1 LQQDTDKEVKNMNI
15 DRFTERAQEAIRI
28 AQASLTKFN
37 HSEMDAEHLLYGLL
51 EDPEGI
57 IPDILREMGINH
69 LELRNELI
77 DMLNRRPKVYGTT
90 QAYITPR
97 AQKVL
102 NDAWEEARRLT
113 DQYIGSEHI
122 LLALTDAG
130 GDVAVLFSKYGINR
144 EKIYNALKRVRG
156 EKRIEEPDA
165 ESKYKILEKYT
176 RDMTA
181 EPGDP
186 VINREKE
193 IKRVIQILARKTK
206 NNPVLVG
213 EAGVGKTAIVE
224 GLAQRIVKGEVPDV
238 LKNKKVLALD
248 LPGLIAGTKF
258 RGEFEERM
266 KAILKEIEKQKD
278 RVILF
283 IDELHT
289 IVGAG
294 AAEGAVDAANIM
306 KPFLARG
313 EIQTIGATTIE
324 EYRKYIEKDPALERR
339 FQPVWVE
346 EPSVED
352 AIKILMGLKE
362 SYEKHHGV
370 KITDD
375 AVKAAVVL
383 SKKYIQG
390 RYLPDKAIDLMDE
403 ACARRKIELSETPDE
418 IRDIEKRI
426 RQLEE
431 EARNNPTLEE
441 DLKKKI
447 ELLQKELEEKKKKW
461 MEEKGLTDVL
471 TEEDIAEI
479 VSEWTG
485 IPVSKMLEQDREKL
499 VHLEEKLHERVVDQ
513 EEAVTAIANAIRRAR
528 SGLRDERR
536 PIGSFIFLGPTGV
549 GKTELAKALA
559 WVLFDSEDALVRV
572 DMSEY
577 MEKHAVSRLIG
588 APPGYVGYEEGG
600 YLTEAVLRRPYR
612 VILFDEIE
620 KAHPDVFN
628 VLLQILDDGRLTD
641 GKGRTVDFK
650 NTVIIM
656 TSNIA
661 SDIIQELADNY
672 TVLRE
677 KVFDALKRTMRPE
690 FLNRI
695 DEIIIF
701 RPLTL
706 EHVKEIVDILLV
718 DLKRRLK
725 ERNIE
730 FEMSDS
736 VKEFLAREGYDPA
749 YGARPLKRTIQRY
762 IETPLANEIIEGKIK
777 EGKVVAELENGNI
790 VFKQVEGG

>member
-1 LQQDTDKEVKNMNI
+1 MNI

-57 IPDILREMGINH
+57 IPDVLREMGINH
-69 LELRNELI
+69 LELRNDLI

-375 AVKAAVVL
+375 AVKAAVIL

-777 EGKVVAELENGNI
+777 EGKVMAELENGNI

>member
-1 LQQDTDKEVKNMNI
+1 VNFDK
-15 DRFTERAQEAIRI
+15 FTERAQEAIQI
-28 AQASLTKFN
+28 AQSSLTKFN
-37 HSEMDAEHLLYGLL
+37 HSELDAEHLFYGLL
-51 EDPEGI
+51 EDPQGI
-57 IPDILREMGINH
+57 VPQILKEIGANP
-69 LELRNELI
+69 LQVRNELI
-77 DMLNRRPKVYGTT
+77 DFLERRPKVYGVA
-90 QAYITPR
+90 QAYMTPR

-113 DQYIGSEHI
+113 DQYIGTEHI
-122 LLALTDAG
+122 LLALTEAG
-130 GDVAVLFSKYGINR
+130 GDVAVIFSKHRITR
-144 EKIYNALKRVRG
+144 ENIYNALKVVRG

-165 ESKYKILEKYT
+165 ESKYRILEKYT
-176 RDMTA
+176 RDMTK
-181 EPGDP
+181 EVGDP
-186 VINREKE
+186 VIDREKE
-193 IKRVIQILARKTK
+193 IKRVIQILARKAK

-224 GLAQRIVKGEVPDV
+224 GLAQRIAKAEVPEV
-238 LKNKKVLALD
+238 LLNKRVLALD
-248 LPGLIAGTKF
+248 LPGLVAGTKF

-266 KAILKEIEKQKD
+266 KAILNEVLKQKEK
-278 RVILF
+278 VILF

-313 EIQTIGATTIE
+313 EVQTIGATTIE
-324 EYRKYIEKDPALERR
+324 EYRKFIEKDPALERR

-346 EPSVED
+346 EPAIED
-352 AIKILMGLKE
+352 AIKILTGLRE

-370 KITDD
+370 KISDD
-375 AVKAAVVL
+375 AIKASVIL

-390 RYLPDKAIDLMDE
+390 RYLPDKAIDLLDE
-403 ACARRKIELSETPDE
+403 ACARRRIDLSEMPPELKE
-418 IRDIEKRI
+418 IKKKI
-426 RQLEE
+426 
-431 EARNNPTLEE
+431 A
-441 DLKKKI
+441 DLKK
-447 ELLQKELEEKKKKW
+447 EAEDNPQLADDLLKKASFLEKELDEKKKKW
-461 MEEKGLTDVL
+461 MEEKKLSDTME
-471 TEEDIAEI
+471 EEDIAEI

-485 IPVSKMLEQDREKL
+485 IPVTKMLEEDRAKL
-499 VHLEEKLHERVVDQ
+499 IHLEEKIHERIVNQD
-513 EEAVTAIANAIRRAR
+513 EAVVAIADAIRRAR

-559 WVLFDSEDALVRV
+559 WVLFDSEDAMVRV

-577 MEKHAVSRLIG
+577 MEKFSVSRLIG

-641 GKGRTVDFK
+641 GKGRTVDFR

-661 SDIIQELADNY
+661 SDTIQDLADNY
-672 TVLRE
+672 EALKE
-677 KVFDALKRTMRPE
+677 KVFDQLKRTMRPE

-701 RPLTL
+701 RPLKL
-706 EHVKEIVDILLV
+706 EHVKKIVEILLK
-718 DLKRRLK
+718 DLLRRLNEK
-725 ERNIE
+725 NIKLNVTERAE
-730 FEMSDS
+730 
-736 VKEFLAREGYDPA
+736 EFLAREGYDPA
-749 YGARPLKRTIQRY
+749 YGARPLRRTIQRY
-762 IETPLANEIIEGKIK
+762 IETPLSKEILDGKIK
-777 EGKVVAELENGNI
+777 EGEVTADYEESRI
-790 VFKQVEGG
+790 VFRQ

>member
-1 LQQDTDKEVKNMNI
+1 MNI

-28 AQASLTKFN
+28 AQASLTKFS

-661 SDIIQELADNY
+661 SNIIQELADNY

-718 DLKRRLK
+718 DLKKRLK

>member
-181 EPGDP
+181 ELGDP

-418 IRDIEKRI
+418 IRDIERRI

-431 EARNNPTLEE
+431 EARNNPSLEE

-447 ELLQKELEEKKKKW
+447 ELLQKELEDKKKKW

-672 TVLRE
+672 IVLRE

>member
-1 LQQDTDKEVKNMNI
+1 MNI

-790 VFKQVEGG
+790 VFKQVE

>member
-1 LQQDTDKEVKNMNI
+1 VNFDKFTD
-15 DRFTERAQEAIRI
+15 RAQEAIQI
-28 AQASLTKFN
+28 AQSSLTKFN
-37 HSEMDAEHLLYGLL
+37 HSELDAEHLFYGLL
-51 EDPEGI
+51 EDPQGI
-57 IPDILREMGINH
+57 VPEILKEIGANP
-69 LELRNELI
+69 LQVRNELI
-77 DMLNRRPKVYGTT
+77 DFLERRPKVYGVS
-90 QAYITPR
+90 QAYMTPR

-113 DQYIGSEHI
+113 DQYIGTEHI
-122 LLALTDAG
+122 LLALTEAG
-130 GDVAVLFSKYGINR
+130 GDVAVIFSKHRISR
-144 EKIYNALKRVRG
+144 ENIYNALKVVRG

-165 ESKYKILEKYT
+165 ESKYRILEKYT
-176 RDMTA
+176 RDMTK
-181 EPGDP
+181 EVGDP
-186 VINREKE
+186 VIDREKE
-193 IKRVIQILARKTK
+193 IKRVIQILARKAK

-224 GLAQRIVKGEVPDV
+224 GLAQRITKAEVPEI
-238 LKNKKVLALD
+238 LQNKKVLALD
-248 LPGLIAGTKF
+248 LPGLVAGTKF

-266 KAILKEIEKQKD
+266 KAILNEVQKQKEK
-278 RVILF
+278 VILF

-313 EIQTIGATTIE
+313 EVQTIGATTIE
-324 EYRKYIEKDPALERR
+324 EYRKFIEKDPALERR

-346 EPSVED
+346 EPAIED
-352 AIKILMGLKE
+352 AIKILTGLRE

-370 KITDD
+370 KISDD
-375 AVKAAVVL
+375 AIRASVIL

-390 RYLPDKAIDLMDE
+390 RYLPDKAIDLLDE
-403 ACARRKIELSETPDE
+403 ACARRRIDLSEMPPELKE
-418 IRDIEKRI
+418 IKKKI
-426 RQLEE
+426 
-431 EARNNPTLEE
+431 A
-441 DLKKKI
+441 DLKKEAEDNPQLSKD
-447 ELLQKELEEKKKKW
+447 LLKKASLLEKELDEKKKKW
-461 MEEKGLTDVL
+461 MEEKKLSDTME
-471 TEEDIAEI
+471 EEDIAEI

-485 IPVSKMLEQDREKL
+485 IPVTKMLEEDREKL
-499 VHLEEKLHERVVDQ
+499 IHLEEKIHERIVNQD
-513 EEAVTAIANAIRRAR
+513 EAVVAIADAIRRAR

-559 WVLFDSEDALVRV
+559 WVLFDSEDAMVRV

-577 MEKHAVSRLIG
+577 MEKFSVSRLIG

-641 GKGRTVDFK
+641 GKGRTVDFR

-661 SDIIQELADNY
+661 SDTIQDLADNY
-672 TVLRE
+672 EALKE
-677 KVFDALKRTMRPE
+677 KVFDQLKRTMRPE

-701 RPLTL
+701 RPLKL
-706 EHVKEIVDILLV
+706 EHVKKIVEILLK
-718 DLKRRLK
+718 DLLRRLK
-725 ERNIE
+725 EKNITLDVTE
-730 FEMSDS
+730 RAE
-736 VKEFLAREGYDPA
+736 EFLAREGYDPA
-749 YGARPLKRTIQRY
+749 YGARPLRRTILRY
-762 IETPLANEIIEGKIK
+762 IETPLSKEIINEKIK
-777 EGKVVAELENGNI
+777 DGKVTADYEDSKI
-790 VFKQVEGG
+790 VFKQ

>member
-1 LQQDTDKEVKNMNI
+1 MNI

-181 EPGDP
+181 ELGDP

-418 IRDIEKRI
+418 IRDIERRI

-431 EARNNPTLEE
+431 EARNNPSLEE

-447 ELLQKELEEKKKKW
+447 ELLQKELEDKKKKW

-672 TVLRE
+672 IVLRE

>member
-1 LQQDTDKEVKNMNI
+1 MNI

-324 EYRKYIEKDPALERR
+324 EYRKHIEKDPALERR

-471 TEEDIAEI
+471 TKEDIAEI

-661 SDIIQELADNY
+661 SNIIQELADNY

-718 DLKRRLK
+718 DLKKRLK

>member
-1 LQQDTDKEVKNMNI
+1 MNFDK
-15 DRFTERAQEAIRI
+15 FTERAQEAIQI
-28 AQASLTKFN
+28 AQSSLTKFN
-37 HSEMDAEHLLYGLL
+37 HSELDAEHLFYGLL
-51 EDPEGI
+51 EDPQGI
-57 IPDILREMGINH
+57 VPQILKEIGANP
-69 LELRNELI
+69 LQVRNELI
-77 DMLNRRPKVYGTT
+77 DFLERRPKVYGVA
-90 QAYITPR
+90 QAYMTPR

-113 DQYIGSEHI
+113 DQYIGTEHI
-122 LLALTDAG
+122 LLALTEAG
-130 GDVAVLFSKYGINR
+130 GDVAVIFSKHRITR
-144 EKIYNALKRVRG
+144 ENIYNALKVVRG

-165 ESKYKILEKYT
+165 ESKYRILEKYT
-176 RDMTA
+176 RDMTK
-181 EPGDP
+181 EVGDP
-186 VINREKE
+186 VIDRERE
-193 IKRVIQILARKTK
+193 IKRVIQILARKAK

-224 GLAQRIVKGEVPDV
+224 GLAQRIAKAEVPEV
-238 LKNKKVLALD
+238 LLNKRVLALD
-248 LPGLIAGTKF
+248 LPGLVAGTKF

-266 KAILKEIEKQKD
+266 KAILNEVLKQKEK
-278 RVILF
+278 VILF

-313 EIQTIGATTIE
+313 EVQTIGATTIE
-324 EYRKYIEKDPALERR
+324 EYRKFIEKDPALERR

-346 EPSVED
+346 EPAIED
-352 AIKILMGLKE
+352 AIKILTGLRE

-370 KITDD
+370 KISDD
-375 AVKAAVVL
+375 AIKASVIL

-390 RYLPDKAIDLMDE
+390 RYLPDKAIDLLDE
-403 ACARRKIELSETPDE
+403 ACARRRIDLSEMPPELKE
-418 IRDIEKRI
+418 IKKKI
-426 RQLEE
+426 
-431 EARNNPTLEE
+431 A
-441 DLKKKI
+441 DLKK
-447 ELLQKELEEKKKKW
+447 EAEDNPQLADDLLKKASFLEKELDEKKKKW
-461 MEEKGLTDVL
+461 MEEKKLSDTME
-471 TEEDIAEI
+471 EEDIAEI

-485 IPVSKMLEQDREKL
+485 IPVTKMLEEDRAKL
-499 VHLEEKLHERVVDQ
+499 IHLEEKIHERIVNQD
-513 EEAVTAIANAIRRAR
+513 EAVVAIADAIRRAR

-559 WVLFDSEDALVRV
+559 WVLFDSEDAMVRV

-577 MEKHAVSRLIG
+577 MEKFSVSRLIG

-641 GKGRTVDFK
+641 GKGRTVDFR

-661 SDIIQELADNY
+661 SDTIQDLADNY
-672 TVLRE
+672 EALKE
-677 KVFDALKRTMRPE
+677 KVFDQLKRTMRPE

-701 RPLTL
+701 RPLKL
-706 EHVKEIVDILLV
+706 EHVKKIVEILLK
-718 DLKRRLK
+718 DLLRRLNEK
-725 ERNIE
+725 NIKLNVTERAE
-730 FEMSDS
+730 
-736 VKEFLAREGYDPA
+736 EFLAREGYDPA
-749 YGARPLKRTIQRY
+749 YGARPLRRTIQRY
-762 IETPLANEIIEGKIK
+762 IETPLSKEILDGKIK
-777 EGKVVAELENGNI
+777 EGEVTADYEESRI
-790 VFKQVEGG
+790 VFRQ

>member
-1 LQQDTDKEVKNMNI
+1 MNI

-181 EPGDP
+181 ELGDP

-306 KPFLARG
+306 KTFLARG

-418 IRDIEKRI
+418 IRDIERRI

-431 EARNNPTLEE
+431 EARNNPSLEE

-447 ELLQKELEEKKKKW
+447 ELLQKELEDKKKKW

-672 TVLRE
+672 IVLRE

>member
-1 LQQDTDKEVKNMNI
+1 MNI

-77 DMLNRRPKVYGTT
+77 DMLNRRPKVYGTA

-122 LLALTDAG
+122 LLSLTDAG

-193 IKRVIQILARKTK
+193 IKRIIQILARKTK

-224 GLAQRIVKGEVPDV
+224 GLAQRIVRGEVPDV

-418 IRDIEKRI
+418 IREIEKRI

-461 MEEKGLTDVL
+461 MQEKGLTDVL

-762 IETPLANEIIEGKIK
+762 IETQLANEIIEGKIK

-790 VFKQVEGG
+790 VFKQIEGG

>member
-1 LQQDTDKEVKNMNI
+1 MNFDK
-15 DRFTERAQEAIRI
+15 FTERAQEAIQI
-28 AQASLTKFN
+28 AQSSLTKFN
-37 HSEMDAEHLLYGLL
+37 HSELDAEHLFYGLL
-51 EDPEGI
+51 EDPQGI
-57 IPDILREMGINH
+57 VPQILKEIGANP
-69 LELRNELI
+69 LQVRNELI
-77 DMLNRRPKVYGTT
+77 DFLERRPKVYGVA
-90 QAYITPR
+90 QAYMTPR

-113 DQYIGSEHI
+113 DQYIGTEHI
-122 LLALTDAG
+122 LLALTEAG
-130 GDVAVLFSKYGINR
+130 GDVAVIFSKHRITR
-144 EKIYNALKRVRG
+144 ENIYNALKVVRG

-165 ESKYKILEKYT
+165 ESKYRILEKYT
-176 RDMTA
+176 RDMTK
-181 EPGDP
+181 EVGDP
-186 VINREKE
+186 VIDRERE
-193 IKRVIQILARKTK
+193 IKRVIQILARKAK

-224 GLAQRIVKGEVPDV
+224 GLAQRIAKAEVPEV
-238 LKNKKVLALD
+238 LLNKRVLALD
-248 LPGLIAGTKF
+248 LPGLVAGTKF

-266 KAILKEIEKQKD
+266 KAILNEVLKQKEK
-278 RVILF
+278 VILF

-313 EIQTIGATTIE
+313 EVQTIGATTIE
-324 EYRKYIEKDPALERR
+324 EYRKFIEKDPALERR

-346 EPSVED
+346 EPAIED
-352 AIKILMGLKE
+352 AIKILTGLRE

-370 KITDD
+370 KISDD
-375 AVKAAVVL
+375 AIKASVIL

-390 RYLPDKAIDLMDE
+390 RYLPDKAIDLLDE
-403 ACARRKIELSETPDE
+403 ACARRRIDLSEMPPELKE
-418 IRDIEKRI
+418 IKKKI
-426 RQLEE
+426 
-431 EARNNPTLEE
+431 A
-441 DLKKKI
+441 DLKK
-447 ELLQKELEEKKKKW
+447 EAEDNPQLADDLLKKASFLEKELDEKKKKW
-461 MEEKGLTDVL
+461 MEEKKLSDTME
-471 TEEDIAEI
+471 EEDIAEI

-485 IPVSKMLEQDREKL
+485 IPVTKMLEEDRAKL
-499 VHLEEKLHERVVDQ
+499 IHLEEKIHERIVNQD
-513 EEAVTAIANAIRRAR
+513 EAVVAIADAIRRAR

-559 WVLFDSEDALVRV
+559 WVLFDSEDAMVRV

-577 MEKHAVSRLIG
+577 MEKFSVSRLIG

-641 GKGRTVDFK
+641 GKGRTVDFR

-661 SDIIQELADNY
+661 SDTIQDLADNY
-672 TVLRE
+672 EALKE
-677 KVFDALKRTMRPE
+677 KVFDQLKRTMRPE

-701 RPLTL
+701 RPLKL
-706 EHVKEIVDILLV
+706 EHVKKIVEILLK
-718 DLKRRLK
+718 DLLRRLNEK
-725 ERNIE
+725 NIKLNVTERAE
-730 FEMSDS
+730 
-736 VKEFLAREGYDPA
+736 EFLAREGYDPA
-749 YGARPLKRTIQRY
+749 YGARPLRRTIQRY
-762 IETPLANEIIEGKIK
+762 IETPLSKEIIDGKIK
-777 EGKVVAELENGNI
+777 EGEVTADYEESRI
-790 VFKQVEGG
+790 VFRQ

>member
-1 LQQDTDKEVKNMNI
+1 MNI

-28 AQASLTKFN
+28 AQASLTKFS

-324 EYRKYIEKDPALERR
+324 EYRKHIEKDPALERR

-661 SDIIQELADNY
+661 SNIIQELADNY

-718 DLKRRLK
+718 DLKKRLK

>member
-1 LQQDTDKEVKNMNI
+1 VNFDK
-15 DRFTERAQEAIRI
+15 FTERAQEAIQI
-28 AQASLTKFN
+28 AQSSLTKFN
-37 HSEMDAEHLLYGLL
+37 HSELDAEHLFYGLL
-51 EDPEGI
+51 EDPQGI
-57 IPDILREMGINH
+57 VPQILKEIGANP
-69 LELRNELI
+69 LQVRNELI
-77 DMLNRRPKVYGTT
+77 DFLERRPKVYGVA
-90 QAYITPR
+90 QAYMTPR

-113 DQYIGSEHI
+113 DQYIGTEHI
-122 LLALTDAG
+122 LLALTEAG
-130 GDVAVLFSKYGINR
+130 GDVAVIFSKHRITR
-144 EKIYNALKRVRG
+144 ENIYNALKVVRG

-165 ESKYKILEKYT
+165 ESKYRILEKYT
-176 RDMTA
+176 RDMTK
-181 EPGDP
+181 EVGDP
-186 VINREKE
+186 VIDRERE
-193 IKRVIQILARKTK
+193 IKRVIQILARKAK

-224 GLAQRIVKGEVPDV
+224 GLAQRIAKAEVPEV
-238 LKNKKVLALD
+238 LLNKRVLALD
-248 LPGLIAGTKF
+248 LPGLVAGTKF

-266 KAILKEIEKQKD
+266 KAILNEVLKQKEK
-278 RVILF
+278 VILF

-313 EIQTIGATTIE
+313 EVQTIGATTIE
-324 EYRKYIEKDPALERR
+324 EYRKFIEKDPALERR

-346 EPSVED
+346 EPAIED
-352 AIKILMGLKE
+352 AIKILTGLRE

-370 KITDD
+370 KISDD
-375 AVKAAVVL
+375 AIKASVIL

-390 RYLPDKAIDLMDE
+390 RYLPDKAIDLLDE
-403 ACARRKIELSETPDE
+403 ACARRRIDLSEMPPELKE
-418 IRDIEKRI
+418 IKKKI
-426 RQLEE
+426 
-431 EARNNPTLEE
+431 A
-441 DLKKKI
+441 DLKK
-447 ELLQKELEEKKKKW
+447 EAEDNPQLADDLLKKASFLEKELDEKKKKW
-461 MEEKGLTDVL
+461 MEEKKLSDTME
-471 TEEDIAEI
+471 EEDIAEI

-485 IPVSKMLEQDREKL
+485 IPVTKMLEEDRAKL
-499 VHLEEKLHERVVDQ
+499 IHLEEKIHERIVNQD
-513 EEAVTAIANAIRRAR
+513 EAVVAIADAIRRAR

-559 WVLFDSEDALVRV
+559 WVLFDSEDAMVRV

-577 MEKHAVSRLIG
+577 MEKFSVSRLIG

-641 GKGRTVDFK
+641 GKGRTVDFR

-661 SDIIQELADNY
+661 SDTIQDLADNY
-672 TVLRE
+672 EALKE
-677 KVFDALKRTMRPE
+677 KVFDQLKRTMRPE

-701 RPLTL
+701 RPLKL
-706 EHVKEIVDILLV
+706 EHVKKIVEILLK
-718 DLKRRLK
+718 DLLRRLNEK
-725 ERNIE
+725 NIKLNVTERAE
-730 FEMSDS
+730 
-736 VKEFLAREGYDPA
+736 EFLAREGYDPA
-749 YGARPLKRTIQRY
+749 YGARPLRRTIQRY
-762 IETPLANEIIEGKIK
+762 IETPLSKEIIDGKIK
-777 EGKVVAELENGNI
+777 EGEVTADYEESRI
-790 VFKQVEGG
+790 VFRQ

>member
-1 LQQDTDKEVKNMNI
+1 MNFDK
-15 DRFTERAQEAIRI
+15 FTERAQEAIQI
-28 AQASLTKFN
+28 AQSSLTKFN
-37 HSEMDAEHLLYGLL
+37 HSELDAEHLFYGLL
-51 EDPEGI
+51 EDPQGI
-57 IPDILREMGINH
+57 VPQILKEIGANP
-69 LELRNELI
+69 LQVRNELI
-77 DMLNRRPKVYGTT
+77 DFLERRPKVYGVA
-90 QAYITPR
+90 QAYMTPR

-113 DQYIGSEHI
+113 DQYIGTEHI
-122 LLALTDAG
+122 LLALTEAG
-130 GDVAVLFSKYGINR
+130 GDVAVIFSKHRITR
-144 EKIYNALKRVRG
+144 ENIYNALKVVRG

-165 ESKYKILEKYT
+165 ESKYRILEKYT
-176 RDMTA
+176 RDMTK
-181 EPGDP
+181 EVGDP
-186 VINREKE
+186 VIDRERE
-193 IKRVIQILARKTK
+193 IKRVIQILARKAK

-224 GLAQRIVKGEVPDV
+224 GLAQRIAKAEVPEV
-238 LKNKKVLALD
+238 LLNKRVLALD
-248 LPGLIAGTKF
+248 LPGLVAGTKF

-266 KAILKEIEKQKD
+266 KAILNEVLKQKEK
-278 RVILF
+278 VILF

-313 EIQTIGATTIE
+313 EVQTIGATTIE
-324 EYRKYIEKDPALERR
+324 EYRKFIEKDPALERR

-346 EPSVED
+346 EPAIED
-352 AIKILMGLKE
+352 AIKILTGLRE

-370 KITDD
+370 KISDD
-375 AVKAAVVL
+375 AIKASVIL

-390 RYLPDKAIDLMDE
+390 RYLPDKAIDLLDE
-403 ACARRKIELSETPDE
+403 ACARRRIDLSEMPLELKE
-418 IRDIEKRI
+418 IKKKI
-426 RQLEE
+426 
-431 EARNNPTLEE
+431 A
-441 DLKKKI
+441 DLKK
-447 ELLQKELEEKKKKW
+447 EAEDNPQLADDLLKKASFLEKELDEKKKKW
-461 MEEKGLTDVL
+461 MEEKKLSDTME
-471 TEEDIAEI
+471 EEDIAEI

-485 IPVSKMLEQDREKL
+485 IPVTKMLEEDRAKL
-499 VHLEEKLHERVVDQ
+499 IHLEEKIHERIVNQD
-513 EEAVTAIANAIRRAR
+513 EAVVAIADAIRRAR

-559 WVLFDSEDALVRV
+559 WVLFDSEDAMVRV

-577 MEKHAVSRLIG
+577 MEKFSVSRLIG

-641 GKGRTVDFK
+641 GKGRTVDFR

-661 SDIIQELADNY
+661 SDTIQDLADNY
-672 TVLRE
+672 EALKE
-677 KVFDALKRTMRPE
+677 KVFDQLKRTMRPE

-701 RPLTL
+701 RPLKL
-706 EHVKEIVDILLV
+706 EHVKKIVEILLK
-718 DLKRRLK
+718 DLLRRLNEK
-725 ERNIE
+725 NIKLNVTERAE
-730 FEMSDS
+730 
-736 VKEFLAREGYDPA
+736 EFLAREGYDPA
-749 YGARPLKRTIQRY
+749 YGARPLRRTIQRY
-762 IETPLANEIIEGKIK
+762 IETPLSKEILDGKIK
-777 EGKVVAELENGNI
+777 EGEVTADYEESRI
-790 VFKQVEGG
+790 VFRQ

>member
-1 LQQDTDKEVKNMNI
+1 MNI

-57 IPDILREMGINH
+57 IPDVLREMGINH

-375 AVKAAVVL
+375 AVKAAVIL

-777 EGKVVAELENGNI
+777 EGKVMAELENGNI

>member
-1 LQQDTDKEVKNMNI
+1 MNI

-324 EYRKYIEKDPALERR
+324 EYRKHIEKDPALERR

-661 SDIIQELADNY
+661 SNIIQELADNY

-718 DLKRRLK
+718 DLKKRLK

>member
-1 LQQDTDKEVKNMNI
+1 MNI

-57 IPDILREMGINH
+57 IPDVLREMGINH
-69 LELRNELI
+69 LELRNDLI

-324 EYRKYIEKDPALERR
+324 EYRKHIEKDPALERR

-661 SDIIQELADNY
+661 SNIIQELADNY

-718 DLKRRLK
+718 DLKKRLK

>member
-1 LQQDTDKEVKNMNI
+1 MNI

-790 VFKQVEGG
+790 VFKEVE

>member
-1 LQQDTDKEVKNMNI
+1 MNI

-426 RQLEE
+426 KQLVE
-431 EARNNPTLEE
+431 EARNNPSLEE

-661 SDIIQELADNY
+661 SNIIQELADNY

>member
-1 LQQDTDKEVKNMNI
+1 MNI

-426 RQLEE
+426 KQLVE
-431 EARNNPTLEE
+431 EARNNPSLEE

-612 VILFDEIE
+612 V
-620 KAHPDVFN
+620 
-628 VLLQILDDGRLTD
+628 
-641 GKGRTVDFK
+641 
-650 NTVIIM
+650 
-656 TSNIA
+656 
-661 SDIIQELADNY
+661 
-672 TVLRE
+672 
-677 KVFDALKRTMRPE
+677 
-690 FLNRI
+690 
-695 DEIIIF
+695 
-701 RPLTL
+701 
-706 EHVKEIVDILLV
+706 
-718 DLKRRLK
+718 
-725 ERNIE
+725 
-730 FEMSDS
+730 
-736 VKEFLAREGYDPA
+736 
-749 YGARPLKRTIQRY
+749 
-762 IETPLANEIIEGKIK
+762 
-777 EGKVVAELENGNI
+777 
-790 VFKQVEGG
+790 

>member
-1 LQQDTDKEVKNMNI
+1 MNFDK
-15 DRFTERAQEAIRI
+15 FTERAQEAIQI
-28 AQASLTKFN
+28 AQSSLTKFN
-37 HSEMDAEHLLYGLL
+37 HSELDAEHLFYGLL
-51 EDPEGI
+51 EDPQGI
-57 IPDILREMGINH
+57 VPQILKEIGANP
-69 LELRNELI
+69 LQVRNELI
-77 DMLNRRPKVYGTT
+77 DFLERRPKVYGVA
-90 QAYITPR
+90 QAYMTPR

-113 DQYIGSEHI
+113 DQYIGTEHI
-122 LLALTDAG
+122 LLALTEAG
-130 GDVAVLFSKYGINR
+130 GDVAVIFSKHRITR
-144 EKIYNALKRVRG
+144 ENIYNALKVVRG

-165 ESKYKILEKYT
+165 ESKYRILEKYT
-176 RDMTA
+176 RDMTK
-181 EPGDP
+181 EVGDP
-186 VINREKE
+186 VIDREKE
-193 IKRVIQILARKTK
+193 IKRVIQILARKAK

-224 GLAQRIVKGEVPDV
+224 GLAQRIAKAEVPEV
-238 LKNKKVLALD
+238 LLNKRVLALD
-248 LPGLIAGTKF
+248 LPGLVAGTKF

-266 KAILKEIEKQKD
+266 KAILNEVLKQKEK
-278 RVILF
+278 VILF

-313 EIQTIGATTIE
+313 EVQTIGATTIE
-324 EYRKYIEKDPALERR
+324 EYRKFIEKDPALERR

-346 EPSVED
+346 EPAIED
-352 AIKILMGLKE
+352 AIKILTGLRE

-370 KITDD
+370 KISDD
-375 AVKAAVVL
+375 AIKASVIL

-390 RYLPDKAIDLMDE
+390 RYLPDKAIDLLDE
-403 ACARRKIELSETPDE
+403 ACARRRIDLSEMPLELKE
-418 IRDIEKRI
+418 IKKKI
-426 RQLEE
+426 
-431 EARNNPTLEE
+431 A
-441 DLKKKI
+441 DLKK
-447 ELLQKELEEKKKKW
+447 EAEDNPQLADDLLKKASFLEKELDEKKKKW
-461 MEEKGLTDVL
+461 MEEKKLSDTME
-471 TEEDIAEI
+471 EEDIAEI

-485 IPVSKMLEQDREKL
+485 IPVTKMLEEDRAKL
-499 VHLEEKLHERVVDQ
+499 IHLEEKIHERIVNQD
-513 EEAVTAIANAIRRAR
+513 EAVVAIADAIRRAR

-559 WVLFDSEDALVRV
+559 WVLFDSEDAMVRV

-577 MEKHAVSRLIG
+577 MEKFSVSRLIG

-641 GKGRTVDFK
+641 GKGRTVDFR

-661 SDIIQELADNY
+661 SDTIQDLADNY
-672 TVLRE
+672 EALKE
-677 KVFDALKRTMRPE
+677 KVFDQLKRTMRPE

-701 RPLTL
+701 RPLKL
-706 EHVKEIVDILLV
+706 EHVKKIVEILLK
-718 DLKRRLK
+718 DLLRRLNEK
-725 ERNIE
+725 NIKLNVTERAE
-730 FEMSDS
+730 
-736 VKEFLAREGYDPA
+736 EFLAREGYDPA
-749 YGARPLKRTIQRY
+749 YGARPLRRTIQRY
-762 IETPLANEIIEGKIK
+762 IETPLSKEILDGKIK
-777 EGKVVAELENGNI
+777 EGEVTADYEESRI
-790 VFKQVEGG
+790 VFRQ

>member
-1 LQQDTDKEVKNMNI
+1 MNI

-28 AQASLTKFN
+28 AQASLTKFS

-324 EYRKYIEKDPALERR
+324 EYRKHIEKDPALERR

-588 APPGYVGYEEGG
+588 APPGYIGYEEGG

-661 SDIIQELADNY
+661 SNIIQELADNY

-718 DLKRRLK
+718 DLKKRLK

>member
-1 LQQDTDKEVKNMNI
+1 MNI

-426 RQLEE
+426 KQLVE
-431 EARNNPTLEE
+431 EARNNPSLEE

-661 SDIIQELADNY
+661 SNIIQELADNY

-790 VFKQVEGG
+790 MFKQVE

>member
-1 LQQDTDKEVKNMNI
+1 MNI

-28 AQASLTKFN
+28 AQASLTKFS

-57 IPDILREMGINH
+57 IPDVLREMGINH

-375 AVKAAVVL
+375 AVKAAVIL

-718 DLKRRLK
+718 DLKKRLK

>member
-1 LQQDTDKEVKNMNI
+1 MNI

-57 IPDILREMGINH
+57 IPDVLREMGINH

>member
-1 LQQDTDKEVKNMNI
+1 MNI

>member
-181 EPGDP
+181 ELGDP

-306 KPFLARG
+306 KTFLARG

-418 IRDIEKRI
+418 IRDIERRI

-431 EARNNPTLEE
+431 EARNNPSLEE

-447 ELLQKELEEKKKKW
+447 ELLQKELEDKKKKW

-672 TVLRE
+672 IVLRE

>member
-1 LQQDTDKEVKNMNI
+1 VNFDK
-15 DRFTERAQEAIRI
+15 FTERAQEAIQI
-28 AQASLTKFN
+28 AQSSLTKFN
-37 HSEMDAEHLLYGLL
+37 HSELDAEHLFYGLL
-51 EDPEGI
+51 EDPQGI
-57 IPDILREMGINH
+57 VPQILKEIGANP
-69 LELRNELI
+69 LQVRNELI
-77 DMLNRRPKVYGTT
+77 DFLERRPKVYGVA
-90 QAYITPR
+90 QAYMTPR

-113 DQYIGSEHI
+113 DQYIGTEHI
-122 LLALTDAG
+122 LLALTEAG
-130 GDVAVLFSKYGINR
+130 GDVAVIFSKHRITR
-144 EKIYNALKRVRG
+144 ENIYNALKVVRG

-165 ESKYKILEKYT
+165 ESKYRILEKYT
-176 RDMTA
+176 RDMTK
-181 EPGDP
+181 EVGDP
-186 VINREKE
+186 VIDREKE
-193 IKRVIQILARKTK
+193 IKRVIQILARKAK

-224 GLAQRIVKGEVPDV
+224 GLAQRIAKAEVPEV
-238 LKNKKVLALD
+238 LLNKRVLALD
-248 LPGLIAGTKF
+248 LPGLVAGTKF

-266 KAILKEIEKQKD
+266 KAILNEVLKQKEK
-278 RVILF
+278 VILF

-313 EIQTIGATTIE
+313 EVQTIGATTIE
-324 EYRKYIEKDPALERR
+324 EYRKFIEKDPALERR

-346 EPSVED
+346 EPAIED
-352 AIKILMGLKE
+352 AIKILTGLRE

-370 KITDD
+370 KISDD
-375 AVKAAVVL
+375 AIKASVIL

-390 RYLPDKAIDLMDE
+390 RYLPDKAIDLLDE
-403 ACARRKIELSETPDE
+403 ACARRRIDLSEMPLELKE
-418 IRDIEKRI
+418 IKKKI
-426 RQLEE
+426 
-431 EARNNPTLEE
+431 A
-441 DLKKKI
+441 DLKK
-447 ELLQKELEEKKKKW
+447 EAEDNPQLADDLLKKASFLEKELDEKKKKW
-461 MEEKGLTDVL
+461 MEEKKLSDTME
-471 TEEDIAEI
+471 EEDIAEI

-485 IPVSKMLEQDREKL
+485 IPVTKMLEEDRAKL
-499 VHLEEKLHERVVDQ
+499 IHLEEKIHERIVNQD
-513 EEAVTAIANAIRRAR
+513 EAVVAIADAIRRAR

-559 WVLFDSEDALVRV
+559 WVLFDSEDAMVRV

-577 MEKHAVSRLIG
+577 MEKFSVSRLIG

-641 GKGRTVDFK
+641 GKGRTVDFR

-661 SDIIQELADNY
+661 SDTIQDLADNY
-672 TVLRE
+672 EALKE
-677 KVFDALKRTMRPE
+677 KVFDQLKRTMRPE

-701 RPLTL
+701 RPLKL
-706 EHVKEIVDILLV
+706 EHVKKIVEILLK
-718 DLKRRLK
+718 DLLRRLNEK
-725 ERNIE
+725 NIKLNVTERAE
-730 FEMSDS
+730 
-736 VKEFLAREGYDPA
+736 EFLAREGYDPA
-749 YGARPLKRTIQRY
+749 YGARPLRRTIQRY
-762 IETPLANEIIEGKIK
+762 IETPLSKEILDGKIK
-777 EGKVVAELENGNI
+777 EGEVTADYEESRI
-790 VFKQVEGG
+790 VFRQ